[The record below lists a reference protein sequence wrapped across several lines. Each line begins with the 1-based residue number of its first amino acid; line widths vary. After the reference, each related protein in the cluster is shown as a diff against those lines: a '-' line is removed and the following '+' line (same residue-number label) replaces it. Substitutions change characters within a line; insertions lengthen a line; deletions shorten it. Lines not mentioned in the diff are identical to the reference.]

1 MAKYS
6 AGDALQKPDRPP
18 AWADQTSADIE
29 IDVTVHND
37 GYQTDRKWTVS
48 VRHAPDDEDLPD
60 KTALYGVEHQN
71 KGNFWRDGELYKDAV
86 DFQDLPLIVQ
96 QRVAAILSADIE
108 SITPDYRV
116 VEEVKERE
124 CENL

>member
-6 AGDALQKPDRPP
+6 AGDVLEKPDRPP

-29 IDVTVHND
+29 IDVQVHND

-48 VRHAPDDEDLPD
+48 VRHEPDDEDLPD
-60 KTALYGVEHQN
+60 KIAVHAVEHQN
-71 KGNFWRDGELYKDAV
+71 KGNYWRDGELYDDAV
-86 DFQDLPLIVQ
+86 DFEDLPLIVQ
-96 QRVAAILSADIE
+96 QRVAAILSTDIE

-116 VEEVKERE
+116 VEEIQGMESD
-124 CENL
+124 NL